1 MKIAVPSQPN
11 ELFADR
17 SYVLGLMFR
26 DVCVV
31 VVRRLQV
38 DRYIYQIRR
47 ENEPFIGGLRLF
59 WEYALSPEWREG
71 VFSFNTMR
79 M

>member
-1 MKIAVPSQPN
+1 
-11 ELFADR
+11 
-17 SYVLGLMFR
+17 MFR

-79 M
+79 L